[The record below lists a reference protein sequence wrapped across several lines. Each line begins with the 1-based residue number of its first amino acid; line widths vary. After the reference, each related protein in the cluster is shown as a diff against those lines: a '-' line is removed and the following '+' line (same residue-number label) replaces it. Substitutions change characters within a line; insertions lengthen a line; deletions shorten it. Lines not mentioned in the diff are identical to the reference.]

1 MRSSVHN
8 RRARIS
14 SLCGRTLVRVLIAS
28 PLSAEL
34 VERIQAVDPRLDVVY
49 REDLL
54 GPPRYPG
61 DHHPHIQ
68 RSPEQAAEWAALLAE
83 AEVLF
88 EVDGPSTSN
97 FAARVPR
104 LRWIQASSSGIGEWV
119 RMLGIVDSPIVV
131 TNAAGIH
138 SVPLAEFV
146 VFAMLYFARDWPRLA
161 AEQRAHQWQR
171 CAIETLG
178 GKTLGIVGF
187 GNVGRAVARLA
198 NPFGV
203 RTSAVRRSLAASDRA
218 ADGGAAVYG
227 PDGLAR
233 VLRDSDYLV
242 LCVPHTAETVGLL
255 GAAEIAAMKPGA
267 VLINIARGTVVDEPA
282 LIAALR
288 SGHLR
293 GAALDVVAR
302 EPLAADSP
310 LWDMPN
316 VLITPHSMSTG
327 LDENE
332 RLTDLFCANLR
343 RYLAN
348 QPLRNV
354 IDKVRGY

>member
-1 MRSSVHN
+1 
-8 RRARIS
+8 
-14 SLCGRTLVRVLIAS
+14 LVRVLIAS
-28 PLSAEL
+28 PLQAEL
-34 VERIQAVDPRLDVVY
+34 IDRIRAVDPRLDVVY
-49 REDLL
+49 RADLL
-54 GPPRYPG
+54 APPRYPG
-61 DHHPHIQ
+61 DHHPRIQ
-68 RSPEQAAEWAALLAE
+68 RSPEQAAEWAALLAD

-88 EVDGPSTSN
+88 DVDGPSTSN
-97 FAARVPR
+97 FTARVPR

-119 RMLGIVDSPIVV
+119 RMLGIVDSPIIV

-146 VFAMLYFARDWPRLA
+146 VFAMLYFARSWPRMV
-161 AEQRAHQWQR
+161 AEQRAHHWER

-178 GKTLGIVGF
+178 GKTLGIVGM
-187 GNVGRAVARLA
+187 GNVGRTVARLA
-198 NPFGV
+198 QPFGLRV
-203 RTSAVRRSLAASDRA
+203 LGVRRTPRESDHTE
-218 ADGGAAVYG
+218 DGVYG
-227 PDGLAR
+227 PTGLR
-233 VLRDSDYLV
+233 TVLKESDYLV
-242 LCVPHTAETVGLL
+242 LSVPHTPETVGLL
-255 GAAEIAAMKPGA
+255 GAEEIASMKPGA

-282 LIAALR
+282 LIAALE

-316 VLITPHSMSTG
+316 VLITPHSMSTA
-327 LDENE
+327 LDEND
-332 RLTDLFCANLR
+332 RLTTLFCDNLQ
-343 RYLAN
+343 RYLTG

>member
-1 MRSSVHN
+1 
-8 RRARIS
+8 
-14 SLCGRTLVRVLIAS
+14 LVRVLIAS
-28 PLSAEL
+28 PLESEL
-34 VERIQAVDPRLDVVY
+34 VQRVQAVDPRLDVVY
-49 REDLL
+49 RDDLL
-54 GPPRYPG
+54 APPRYTG
-61 DHHPHIQ
+61 DHHPKVQ
-68 RSPEQAAEWAALLAE
+68 RSPEQAAEWAALLSQ

-88 EVDGPSTSN
+88 DVDGPSTAD
-97 FAARVPR
+97 FETRVPR

-146 VFAMLYFARDWPRLA
+146 VFSMLYFARSWPRMV
-161 AEQRAHQWQR
+161 AEQRAHHWER
-171 CAIETLG
+171 CAIETLD
-178 GKTLGIVGF
+178 GKTLGIVGL
-187 GNVGRAVARLA
+187 GNVGRSVARLA
-198 NPFGV
+198 KPFGV
-203 RTSAVRRSLAASDRA
+203 RTIGVRRSPGASH
-218 ADGGAAVYG
+218 DGVDAVYG
-227 PDGLAR
+227 PDGLDT
-233 VLRDSDYLV
+233 VLRESDYLV

-255 GAAEIAAMKPGA
+255 GAAEIASIKRGA
-267 VLINIARGTVVDEPA
+267 VLINIARGSVINEPA
-282 LIAALR
+282 LIDALR
-288 SGHLR
+288 SGQLG

-327 LDENE
+327 IDENE
-332 RLTDLFCANLR
+332 RLTTLFCDNLR
-343 RYLAN
+343 RYLAD